1 MSGLRV
7 AVIANTKQNVY
18 LAEEGPED
26 ALAEYDSIHTVQAV
40 ADALAAAGHTTRVV
54 EADET
59 LFDTIRITRPDI
71 CFNLAEGLRGDS
83 RESHVPALLEMLGI
97 PYTGGKVLAHAI
109 ALDKGVTKQIW
120 RDEGLPTAPFQVMRT
135 GEEPLDPVLEF
146 PLFVK
151 PAREGS
157 GMGINSDSIVLDRSA
172 LHQQVRWV
180 LEAYRQPALVEAF
193 LPGREFTVGV
203 IGNRLL
209 PGHRRGAGLYDHQG
223 YHVFPVLEVDAT
235 LGAGNGVYNTLAKS
249 YLPGEDGA
257 PDYIC
262 PARIT
267 PALADELSDLA
278 VRAFEAVGALDVG
291 RVDFRLGHDGR
302 PFLLEINTLP
312 GLNPLASDMCIVARA
327 EGIPYQVLVNEILQ
341 LALERYGI
349 STPVL
354 TKKPVFAF

>member
-7 AVIANTKQNVY
+7 AVIANTEQHTFFGDS
-18 LAEEGPED
+18 APDD
-26 ALAEYDSIHTVQAV
+26 ALAEYDSIHTVQAI
-40 ADALAAAGHTTRVV
+40 ADALTAAGHTTRIV

-59 LFDTIRITRPDI
+59 LFDTIRISRPDI

-97 PYTGGKVLAHAI
+97 PYTGGKVLAHAVS
-109 ALDKGVTKQIW
+109 LDKGVTKQVW
-120 RDEGLPTAPFQVMRT
+120 RDQGLPTAPFQVIRT
-135 GEEPLDPVLEF
+135 GQESLEPGLEF

-151 PAREGS
+151 PVREGS
-157 GMGINSDSIVLDRSA
+157 GMGINGDSVVRDRSA
-172 LHQQVRWV
+172 LDRQVSRI
-180 LEAYRQPALVEAF
+180 LEVYRQPALVEAF

-203 IGNRLL
+203 LGNRLL
-209 PGHRRGAGLYDHQG
+209 PGRRRGAGLYNQQG
-223 YHVFPVLEVDAT
+223 YHVFPVLEVDAS

-249 YLPGEDGA
+249 FLPGEDGA

-278 VRAFEAVGALDVG
+278 VRAFESVGALDVS
-291 RVDFRLGHDGR
+291 RVDFRLGLDNR
-302 PFLLEINTLP
+302 PYLLEINTLP

-327 EGIPYQVLVNEILQ
+327 EGIPYQVLVNEILN

-354 TKKPVFAF
+354 ARKPVFAF